1 MAGNRSSSR
10 ETLKRILGGSK
21 NTMLSRM
28 AWGATLTAALLWPA
42 GAPLAQ
48 EAGKSLLR
56 VETKYQ
62 NSPGAAQYPNAKAV
76 ILEDFISFQ
85 AERDGSTVFT
95 EHDVVKVL
103 NENGV
108 EEHSDVIRT
117 YRAGSEEIQVQHARL
132 ITPEGGV
139 VEIGK
144 EAISDTP
151 LLEASKLYGNYRKV
165 VIHYPKVVPGSIV
178 EYDIVTRKKPLWNGK
193 WWATSFVQNPDPIVI
208 STFAVK
214 VPAGAEMQWAA
225 PGLADGKPKKTQEG
239 GYDRYDWVVK
249 DSPAQTGEATAPS
262 PLVTMNRVEVTNF
275 SNWGEVASWLSTAW
289 QPVLE
294 PSNKVSVLTAG
305 LLPPGGDARSKAEAV
320 LDWLGK
326 NKQTAEMPV
335 EDFTPHPPA
344 SVVDDAVLSTWDAAA
359 MAVAMLRF
367 AGLDAQ
373 PVLAFG
379 VPEATLR
386 TQVPRPNRVDAVLV
400 SVRSGERQWWV
411 DPEHLGELLSSP
423 PSGYQGLA
431 FLRTDGTLGSL
442 PSSSPDQNRQEMNV
456 EAYVDDSGRAEVT
469 INLRQ
474 TGDSGVIWREAGR
487 ELASAARDL
496 REQTLDRI
504 FARMARAFSPRARI
518 HDRYFTLGGEAGEPF
533 DMSVSLVIPGFAS
546 LGEGGPPT
554 GAGIPP
560 MSMPL
565 PLQPNER
572 VAPLATETNR
582 QQPIVFPHPFREET
596 RLHVVFPAGTKINSL
611 PPDLTRKTPFG
622 DFYATARAKENQLW
636 YYSRLTVN
644 STWIPV
650 DQTAAFLEL
659 VRTVMTSHGA
669 TVSFTPPATPAQR
682 TTGTGQG
689 VED

>member
-1 MAGNRSSSR
+1 M
-10 ETLKRILGGSK
+10 T
-21 NTMLSRM
+21 
-28 AWGATLTAALLWPA
+28 
-42 GAPLAQ
+42 LAQ
-48 EAGKSLLR
+48 EAPGKSLLR

-62 NSPGAAQYPNAKAV
+62 NSPGQAQYPQAKAV

-85 AERDGSTVFT
+85 AEPDGSTVFT

-108 EEHSDVIRT
+108 EEHTDVIRT
-117 YRAGSEEIQVQHARL
+117 YRAGAEEIQVQHARL

-144 EAISDTP
+144 ESISDTP
-151 LLEASKLYGNYRKV
+151 LLETSKLYGGLRKV

-178 EYDIVTRKKPLWNGK
+178 EYDIVTRKKPLWNKK
-193 WWATSFVQNPDPIVI
+193 WWATSYVQNPDPIVI
-208 STFAVK
+208 STFTVK

-225 PGLADGKPKKTQEG
+225 PGLADGKPKKTMEG

-249 DSPAQTGEATAPS
+249 DSPAQAKESNAPS
-262 PLVTMNRVEVTNF
+262 ALVTMNRVEVTNF
-275 SNWGEVASWLSTAW
+275 ASWAEVASWISTAW
-289 QPVLE
+289 QPTLE
-294 PSNKVSVLTAG
+294 SNNKISVLTAG

-320 LDWLGK
+320 LSWLGK

-335 EDFTPHPPA
+335 EEFTPHPPA
-344 SVVDDAVLSTWDAAA
+344 TLVDESPLSTLDAAA
-359 MAVAMLRF
+359 LACAMLRF
-367 AGLDAQ
+367 AGLEAN

-386 TQVPRPNRVDAVLV
+386 TQIPRPNRIDAILV
-400 SVRSGERQWWV
+400 SVRSGDRQWWI
-411 DPEHLGELLSSP
+411 DPEHLGELLDSP

-431 FLRTDGTLGSL
+431 YLRTDGTLSSL
-442 PSSSPDQNRQEMNV
+442 PASKPDQNRQEMNV
-456 EAYVDDSGRAEVT
+456 EAYVDDTGRAEVT

-487 ELASAARDL
+487 ELASAGREL

-518 HDRYFTLGGEAGEPF
+518 HDRFFTLGGEAGEPF

-554 GAGIPP
+554 GTGIPP

-572 VAPLATETNR
+572 VAPLAAETGR

-596 RLHVVFPAGTKINSL
+596 RLHVVFPAGTKVNSV
-611 PPDLTRKTPFG
+611 PPELVRKTPFG
-622 DFYATARAKENQLW
+622 DFYATARADGNQLW

-644 STWIPV
+644 STWIPT
-650 DQTAAFLEL
+650 DQAPAFLEL
-659 VRTVMTSHGA
+659 VRAVMASHGA
-669 TVSFTPPATPAQR
+669 TVSFTPPAIPAR
-682 TTGTGQG
+682 RDSGSSQG
-689 VED
+689 AED